1 MLWQAEAKAGDALM
15 QRMLDQLGQQTF
27 VGGKRVAIQ
36 KLPRLAG
43 QAATTVH
50 CVKVSLHGS
59 RPPVWRRIEIPSA
72 MRLDLLPE
80 VMQVAFG
87 WHGYHLHAFET
98 VCGEFGAPD
107 DDDDWADRKDET
119 TAALAQVAAAEK
131 AKVVYTYDFGDD
143 WRHDIVV
150 EKIMPAEPG
159 VAYPRCTGGRREA
172 PPEDCGGIWAFN
184 EYQAEL
190 DDTFDAAEVTAQL
203 AGLAGGAS
211 FRLPEALCLT
221 GECLYRRAPSTS
233 STRRSPITETPG
245 RGSRS

>member
-1 MLWQAEAKAGDALM
+1 MAHRATSSA
-15 QRMLDQLGQQTF
+15 
-27 VGGKRVAIQ
+27 AI
-36 KLPRLAG
+36 

-143 WRHDIVV
+143 WRLDIVV

>member
-1 MLWQAEAKAGDALM
+1 MPGTMAGMPNKPVPSTSELAQLLWQAEAKAGEVLM
-15 QRMLDQLGQQTF
+15 QRMLDQLAQETF

-36 KLPRLAG
+36 KLPRLPK

-50 CVKVSLHGS
+50 RVKVSLHGS

-72 MRLDLLPE
+72 MRLDLLHE
-80 VMQVAFG
+80 VMQVAFD

-98 VCGEFGAPD
+98 ACGEFGASD
-107 DDDDWADRKDET
+107 DGDDWSDRNDET

-131 AKVVYTYDFGDD
+131 AKVVYSYDFGDD

-150 EKIMPAEPG
+150 EKIVPAEPG

-184 EYQAEL
+184 EYQADL
-190 DDTFDAAEVTAQL
+190 DDTFDAAEVTARL
-203 AGLAGGAS
+203 AGLAGVLIPAS
-211 FRLPEALCLT
+211 
-221 GECLYRRAPSTS
+221 
-233 STRRSPITETPG
+233 
-245 RGSRS
+245 